1 MALINYQNEY
11 ARLKKLALYRP
22 TLDEIDG
29 RDPTLSMYIERPE
42 PKRVLQEFDGIVK
55 KLEELG
61 IEVIVLQPNED
72 MIKTSNMIF
81 LRDVAFAF
89 RDKLLLANMKHS
101 IRQSEPQ
108 KFKELLI
115 AADIRFESTF
125 ATLDRAVT
133 MEGAD
138 ILALD
143 SVLLYT
149 YTGSR
154 TSVNVA
160 DFLLR
165 TFDDVRVE
173 SIQANIHGVPQH
185 ILGGVHIL
193 DEKTATRRTQYCTD
207 AIEGYDFI
215 DFNESDEISKG
226 FALNI
231 VTISPRE
238 ILMPANNPDTK
249 KKLEA
254 NGIVCHEVPVHEI
267 HKMGG
272 GLACMVLPLW
282 RG

>member
-11 ARLKKLALYRP
+11 TRLKRLALYRP
-22 TLDEIDG
+22 AMDEIDQ
-29 RDPTLSMYIERPE
+29 RDPAISMYVERPNPE
-42 PKRVLQEFDGIVK
+42 LVLQEFDGVVA

-61 IEVIVLQPNED
+61 IEVVVLEPTEG
-72 MIKTSNMIF
+72 MEKTSNMIY

-101 IRQSEPQ
+101 IRQAEPQ
-108 KFKELLI
+108 KFKELLVTSDTRFGDAFI
-115 AADIRFESTF
+115 A
-125 ATLDRAVT
+125 LDQAAT

-138 ILALD
+138 IFAINNN
-143 SVLLYT
+143 LLYA

-154 TSVNVA
+154 TSSNVMG
-160 DFLLR
+160 FLSQD
-165 TFDDVRVE
+165 FDDIRVE
-173 SIQANIHGVPQH
+173 SIEANINGVPQH

-193 DEKTATRRTQYCTD
+193 DGSIATRRTRYCND

-215 DFNESDEISKG
+215 DFDESEEISKG

-231 VTISPRE
+231 VTLSPRE

-249 KKLEA
+249 SKLESC
-254 NGIVCHEVPVHEI
+254 GITCHEVPVHEI

-282 RG
+282 RE